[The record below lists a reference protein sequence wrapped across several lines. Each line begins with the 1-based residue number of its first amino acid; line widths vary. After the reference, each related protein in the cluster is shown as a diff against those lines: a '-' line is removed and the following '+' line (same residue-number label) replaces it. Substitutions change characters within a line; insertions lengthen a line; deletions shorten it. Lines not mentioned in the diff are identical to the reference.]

1 MKKWFLLFAVFA
13 FWACSDDEVAGISTV
28 ETENAFLIRVVRG
41 DSLPASNV
49 VARLRPM
56 DFVRDVNSFDEKA
69 FGSTEMN
76 AFVEYV
82 TDSLGCIRVDS
93 LSVEEASLEIIDE
106 GEGLFAKILAKDVK
120 VGDTAS
126 FVMEKTGALR
136 GKIYLPDSVD
146 FAWVQVYG
154 TERMAKTDAEGFYEI
169 DSLAPY
175 EYNVRVVVGDSVIEN
190 SAVVESE
197 ESTRSNVY
205 AFEPDSVKVLDFESG
220 NAEFVLEELG
230 LNAEGYLAVTDTD
243 VVTVPAVDEPISE
256 SIEDAGAG
264 REGKAIHWKSTGDI
278 GIWSFFG
285 IWICSEKHTC
295 DLTELD
301 SIVYYVRG
309 SGKYFFA
316 LEALG
321 KSNIEGKAVFD
332 DSLETSDEW
341 KRVCVK
347 PSDFV
352 EPDSDWGNFGWDA
365 VKNSITTITY
375 GALDESEIWI
385 DDVTL
390 YGIKPSAFVGVED

>member
-1 MKKWFLLFAVFA
+1 MRKWVLILVVMVL
-13 FWACSDDEVAGISTV
+13 WACSKDEVAGISTV
-28 ETENAFLIRVVRG
+28 ETENAYIIRVVRG
-41 DSLPASNV
+41 DSLPAAGV
-49 VARLRPM
+49 VALVRPANYLQ
-56 DFVRDVNSFDEKA
+56 DI
-69 FGSTEMN
+69 N
-76 AFVEYV
+76 ADSMEPEFVEEYV
-82 TDSLGCIRVDS
+82 ADSLGFIRMDS
-93 LSVEEASLEIIDE
+93 LDVEEATLEIVDE

-120 VGDTAS
+120 DGDTAS
-126 FVMEKTGALR
+126 YVMEKTGSIQGR
-136 GKIYLPDSVD
+136 IYLPDSVD

-154 TERMAKTDAEGFYEI
+154 TGRLAKTDAEGFFEI
-169 DSLAPY
+169 DLLAPY
-175 EYNVRVVVGDSVIEN
+175 EYDMRVVVGDSVIEK
-190 SAVVESE
+190 SAVVDAGEP
-197 ESTRSNVY
+197 TRSNEY
-205 AFEPDSVKVLDFESG
+205 AFQPDSVLVLDFESG

-230 LNAEGYLAVTDTD
+230 VKAEGYIALTDTD
-243 VVTVPAVDEPISE
+243 VVTVPAAGEPISE

-264 REGKAIHWKSTGDI
+264 RKGKAIHWKSTGDI

-285 IWICSEKHTC
+285 IWICTEKSTC

-301 SIVYYVRG
+301 SVVYYVRG

-341 KRVCVK
+341 KRVCIK
-347 PSDFV
+347 PTDFV

-365 VKNSITTITY
+365 VKKSITTITF

-390 YGIKPSAFVGVED
+390 YGVKPSDFIRRED

>member
-1 MKKWFLLFAVFA
+1 MRKWVLILVVMVL
-13 FWACSDDEVAGISTV
+13 WACSKDEVAGISTV
-28 ETENAFLIRVVRG
+28 ETENAYIIRVVRG
-41 DSLPASNV
+41 DSLPAAGV
-49 VARLRPM
+49 VALVRPANYLQ
-56 DFVRDVNSFDEKA
+56 DI
-69 FGSTEMN
+69 N
-76 AFVEYV
+76 ADSMEPEFVEEYV
-82 TDSLGCIRVDS
+82 ADSLGFIRMDS
-93 LSVEEASLEIIDE
+93 LDVEEATLEIVDE

-120 VGDTAS
+120 DGDTAS
-126 FVMEKTGALR
+126 YVMEKTGSIQGR
-136 GKIYLPDSVD
+136 IYLPDSVD

-154 TERMAKTDAEGFYEI
+154 TGRLAKTDAEGFFEI

-175 EYNVRVVVGDSVIEN
+175 EYDMRVVVGDSVIEK
-190 SAVVESE
+190 SAVVDAGEP
-197 ESTRSNVY
+197 TRSNEY
-205 AFEPDSVKVLDFESG
+205 AFQPDSVLVLDFESG

-230 LNAEGYLAVTDTD
+230 VKAEGYIALTDTD
-243 VVTVPAVDEPISE
+243 VVTVPAAGEPISE

-264 REGKAIHWKSTGDI
+264 RKGKAIHWKSTGDI

-285 IWICSEKHTC
+285 IWICTEKSTC

-301 SIVYYVRG
+301 SVVYYVRG

-341 KRVCVK
+341 KRVCIK
-347 PSDFV
+347 PTDFV

-365 VKNSITTITY
+365 VKKSITTITF

-390 YGIKPSAFVGVED
+390 YGVKPSDFIRRED